1 MTNPTRNDISLIDY
15 VEHDSMNNEYTANDM
30 YKYCFLIG
38 NELKKIPKQSPN
50 LVSKVKRGKKTFSLF
65 FFLFFFFFCY

>member
-1 MTNPTRNDISLIDY
+1 MEVMTNPTRNDISLIDY
-15 VEHDSMNNEYTANDM
+15 AEHDSMNNEYTTNDM
-30 YKYCFLIG
+30 YKHCFLIG

-65 FFLFFFFFCY
+65 FFFFCYY